1 MPGGTGYLQ
10 ATIGWVIV
18 MIRTRG
24 GALRSIRRGIGL
36 VVLGA
41 VTALIAIGCGGG
53 GDSGGGGGGGETP
66 TAKIV
71 SDLPRQ
77 GANRAQTTT
86 MVNAINLALDERNG
100 KAGNIKIEY
109 ESLDDATAQAG
120 QWDAAKCAENAQS
133 AAQDDEIIGWIG
145 PFNSGCAAVEIPIL
159 NEAGLAMISPA
170 NTYTGLTKPTPDES
184 EPDKYYPTGERNYAR
199 VIVTDVQQGQA
210 GAAFMEDEGVET
222 VYILDDR
229 ETYGKGVA
237 DEFQTAAED
246 LGIEVIGREGIDG
259 SAPNYRSLMNKIAAD
274 NPDAIY
280 FGGIIENNAAQLIK
294 DKVGAGMSN
303 EEVIFVGPDGIFVD
317 ELIIQGGNAVEGI
330 YTSFGGI
337 PPEKLGSAGQEF
349 IDKYEENY
357 DDDVQPYTAYAYEAA
372 NVMLDAIERASEKA
386 GGDVP
391 DREAVIEEVFATQDY
406 QGVLG
411 TWSFDEDGDTSLT
424 RLSIQEIEDGE
435 FRLNRILDVED
446 MP

>member
-1 MPGGTGYLQ
+1 M
-10 ATIGWVIV
+10 
-18 MIRTRG
+18 
-24 GALRSIRRGIGL
+24 SL

-53 GDSGGGGGGGETP
+53 GSGGSGGGGGP

-86 MVNAINLALDERNG
+86 MVNAINLAIDERNG
-100 KAGNIKIEY
+100 KAGDIKIEY

-133 AAQDDEIIGWIG
+133 AAQDDQIIGWIG

-170 NTYTGLTKPTPDES
+170 NTYTGLTKPTPDKS

-210 GAAFMEDEGVET
+210 GATFMADEGVKT

-237 DEFQTAAED
+237 DEFQQAAQD
-246 LGIEVIGREGIDG
+246 LGIEVLGREGIDG
-259 SAPNYRSLMNKIAAD
+259 SAPNYRSLMNKIAAAD
-274 NPDAIY
+274 PDAIY
-280 FGGIIENNAAQLIK
+280 FGGIIENNAAQLVK

-303 EEVIFVGPDGIFVD
+303 QDVIFVGPDGIFVD
-317 ELIIQGGNAVEGI
+317 TLITQGGNSVEGI

-337 PPEKLGSAGQEF
+337 PPEKLGSAGQDF
-349 IDKYEENY
+349 IDKYEQNY
-357 DDDVQPYTAYAYEAA
+357 DDAVQPYTAYAYEAA
-372 NVMLDAIERASEKA
+372 NVMLDAIERASKDA

-391 DREAVIEEVFATQDY
+391 DRKAVIEQVFATQDY

-411 TWSFDEDGDTSLT
+411 TWSFDNDGDTSLT
-424 RLSIQEIEDGE
+424 KLSIQEIEDGE
-435 FRLNRILDVED
+435 FRLNRVLDVSD
-446 MP
+446 MQ

>member
-1 MPGGTGYLQ
+1 MR
-10 ATIGWVIV
+10 
-18 MIRTRG
+18 RTR
-24 GALRSIRRGIGL
+24 RVTSL

-53 GDSGGGGGGGETP
+53 GDSGGGGGGESP

-86 MVNAINLALDERNG
+86 MVNAINMAIDERNG
-100 KAGNIKIEY
+100 KAGDIKIEY

-159 NEAGLAMISPA
+159 NEAGLAMVSPA
-170 NTYTGLTKPTPDES
+170 NTYTGLTKPTPDKS

-210 GAAFMEDEGVET
+210 GASFMDDEGVKT
-222 VYILDDR
+222 VFILDDR

-259 SAPNYRSLMNKIAAD
+259 SAPNYRSLMNKIAAA

-303 EEVIFVGPDGIFVD
+303 EEVLFVGPDGIFVD
-317 ELIIQGGNAVEGI
+317 ELITQGGNAVEGI

-337 PPEKLGSAGQEF
+337 PPEELGPAGQEF

-357 DDDVQPYTAYAYEAA
+357 DDAVQPYTAYAYEAA
-372 NVMLDAIERASEKA
+372 NVMLDAIERASKDA

-391 DREAVIEEVFATQDY
+391 DREAVVEQVFATQDY

-411 TWSFDEDGDTSLT
+411 TWSFDDDGDTTLT
-424 RLSIQEIEDGE
+424 KLSIQEIEDGE
-435 FRLNRILDVED
+435 FKLDRILDVED
-446 MP
+446 MQ

>member
-1 MPGGTGYLQ
+1 MLGGTGYWQ
-10 ATIGWVIV
+10 ATIKRVALT
-18 MIRTRG
+18 IRAQG
-24 GALRSIRRGIGL
+24 GALRRTRRVTSL

-53 GDSGGGGGGGETP
+53 DSGGGGGAESP

-100 KAGNIKIEY
+100 KAGDIKIEY
-109 ESLDDATAQAG
+109 EGLDDATAQAG

-133 AAQDDEIIGWIG
+133 AAQDDQIIGWIG
-145 PFNSGCAAVEIPIL
+145 PFNSGCAQVEIPIL

-170 NTYTGLTKPTPDES
+170 NTYTGLTKPTPDKT
-184 EPDKYYPTGERNYAR
+184 EPDKYYPSGERNYAR

-210 GAAFMEDEGVET
+210 GATFMADEGVET
-222 VYILDDR
+222 VFILDDR

-246 LGIEVIGREGIDG
+246 LGIEVVGREGIDG
-259 SAPNYRSLMNKIAAD
+259 SAPNYRSLMNKIAAAD
-274 NPDAIY
+274 PDAIY
-280 FGGIIENNAAQLIK
+280 FGGIIENNAAQIIK

-303 EEVIFVGPDGIFVD
+303 DEVAFIGPDGIFVD
-317 ELIIQGGNAVEGI
+317 TLLSQAGDSAEGI
-330 YTSFGGI
+330 YVTFGGL
-337 PPEKLGSAGQEF
+337 PQSELSEEGQKFVDDFES
-349 IDKYEENY
+349 KYDEPI
-357 DDDVQPYTAYAYEAA
+357 QPYTAYAYEAA
-372 NVMLDAIERASEKA
+372 NVMLDAIEKASKEA

-391 DREAVIEEVFATQDY
+391 DREAVVQQIFATEDY
-406 QGVLG
+406 HGVLG
-411 TWSFDEDGDTSLT
+411 TWSFDEDGDTTLT
-424 RLSIQEIEDGE
+424 ELSVQKVENGE
-435 FRLNRILDVED
+435 FTLDRVLDVSELQ
-446 MP
+446 

>member
-1 MPGGTGYLQ
+1 M
-10 ATIGWVIV
+10 
-18 MIRTRG
+18 
-24 GALRSIRRGIGL
+24 SL

-53 GDSGGGGGGGETP
+53 GGSGGGGGGP

-86 MVNAINLALDERNG
+86 MVNAINLAIDERNG
-100 KAGNIKIEY
+100 KAGDIKIEY

-133 AAQDDEIIGWIG
+133 AAQDDQIIGWIG

-170 NTYTGLTKPTPDES
+170 NTYTGLTKPTPDKS

-210 GAAFMEDEGVET
+210 GATFMADEGVKT

-237 DEFQTAAED
+237 DEFQQAAQD
-246 LGIEVIGREGIDG
+246 LGIEVLGREGIDG
-259 SAPNYRSLMNKIAAD
+259 SAPNYRSLMNKIAAAD
-274 NPDAIY
+274 PDAIY
-280 FGGIIENNAAQLIK
+280 FGGIIENNAAQLVK

-303 EEVIFVGPDGIFVD
+303 QEVTFVGPDGIFVD
-317 ELIIQGGNAVEGI
+317 TLITQGGNSVEGI

-337 PPEKLGSAGQEF
+337 PPEKLGSAGQDF
-349 IDKYEENY
+349 IDKYEQNY
-357 DDDVQPYTAYAYEAA
+357 DDAVQPYTAYAYEAA
-372 NVMLDAIERASEKA
+372 NVMLDAIERASKDA

-391 DREAVIEEVFATQDY
+391 DRKAVIEQVFATQDY

-411 TWSFDEDGDTSLT
+411 TWSFDNDGDTSLT
-424 RLSIQEIEDGE
+424 KLSIQEIEDGE
-435 FRLNRILDVED
+435 FRLNRVLDVSD
-446 MP
+446 MQ

>member
-1 MPGGTGYLQ
+1 M
-10 ATIGWVIV
+10 
-18 MIRTRG
+18 
-24 GALRSIRRGIGL
+24 SL

-53 GDSGGGGGGGETP
+53 GSGGSGGGGGP

-86 MVNAINLALDERNG
+86 MVNAINLAIDERNG
-100 KAGNIKIEY
+100 KAGDIKIEH

-133 AAQDDEIIGWIG
+133 AAQDDQIIGWIG

-170 NTYTGLTKPTPDES
+170 NTYTGLTKPTPDKS

-210 GAAFMEDEGVET
+210 GATFMADEGVKT

-237 DEFQTAAED
+237 DEFQQAAQD
-246 LGIEVIGREGIDG
+246 LGIEVLGREGIDG
-259 SAPNYRSLMNKIAAD
+259 SAPNYRSLMNKIAAAD
-274 NPDAIY
+274 PDAIY
-280 FGGIIENNAAQLIK
+280 FGGIIENNAAQLVK

-303 EEVIFVGPDGIFVD
+303 QEVTFVGPDGIFVD
-317 ELIIQGGNAVEGI
+317 TLITQGGNSVEGI

-337 PPEKLGSAGQEF
+337 PPEKLGSAGQDF
-349 IDKYEENY
+349 IDKYEQNY
-357 DDDVQPYTAYAYEAA
+357 DDAVQPYTAYAYEAA
-372 NVMLDAIERASEKA
+372 NVMLDAIERASKDA

-391 DREAVIEEVFATQDY
+391 DRKAVIEQVFATQDY

-411 TWSFDEDGDTSLT
+411 TWSFDNDGDTSLT
-424 RLSIQEIEDGE
+424 KLSIQEIEDGE
-435 FRLNRILDVED
+435 FRLNRVLDVSD
-446 MP
+446 MQ

>member
-1 MPGGTGYLQ
+1 M
-10 ATIGWVIV
+10 
-18 MIRTRG
+18 
-24 GALRSIRRGIGL
+24 SL

-41 VTALIAIGCGGG
+41 VTALIAIGCGGSG
-53 GDSGGGGGGGETP
+53 ETGGGGGGGGGP

-77 GANRAQTTT
+77 GANRSQTTT
-86 MVNAINLALDERNG
+86 MVNAINLAIDERNG
-100 KAGNIKIEY
+100 KAGDVKIEH

-133 AAQDDEIIGWIG
+133 AAQDDQIIGWIG

-170 NTYTGLTKPTPDES
+170 NTYTGLTKPTPDKS

-210 GAAFMEDEGVET
+210 GATFMADEGVKT

-237 DEFQTAAED
+237 DEFQQAAQD
-246 LGIEVIGREGIDG
+246 LGIEVLGREGIDG
-259 SAPNYRSLMNKIAAD
+259 SAPNYRSLMNKIAAAD
-274 NPDAIY
+274 PDAIY
-280 FGGIIENNAAQLIK
+280 FGGIIENNAAQLVK

-303 EEVIFVGPDGIFVD
+303 QEVTFVGPDGIFVD
-317 ELIIQGGNAVEGI
+317 TLITQGGNSVEGI

-337 PPEKLGSAGQEF
+337 PPEKLGSAGQDF
-349 IDKYEENY
+349 IDKYEQNY
-357 DDDVQPYTAYAYEAA
+357 DDAVQPYTAYAYEAA
-372 NVMLDAIERASEKA
+372 NVMLDAIERASKDA

-391 DREAVIEEVFATQDY
+391 DRKAVIEQVFATQDY

-411 TWSFDEDGDTSLT
+411 TWSFDNDGDTSLT
-424 RLSIQEIEDGE
+424 KLSIQEIEDGE
-435 FRLNRILDVED
+435 FRLNRVLDVSD
-446 MP
+446 MQ

>member
-1 MPGGTGYLQ
+1 M
-10 ATIGWVIV
+10 
-18 MIRTRG
+18 
-24 GALRSIRRGIGL
+24 SL

-53 GDSGGGGGGGETP
+53 GSGGSGGGGGP

-86 MVNAINLALDERNG
+86 MVNAINLAIDERNG
-100 KAGNIKIEY
+100 KAGDIKIEH

-133 AAQDDEIIGWIG
+133 AAQDDQIIGWIG

-170 NTYTGLTKPTPDES
+170 NTYTGLTKPTPDKS

-210 GAAFMEDEGVET
+210 GATFMADEGVKT

-237 DEFQTAAED
+237 DEFQQAAQD
-246 LGIEVIGREGIDG
+246 LGIEVLGREGIDG
-259 SAPNYRSLMNKIAAD
+259 SAPNYRSLMNKIAAAD
-274 NPDAIY
+274 PDAIY
-280 FGGIIENNAAQLIK
+280 FGGIIENNAAQLVK

-303 EEVIFVGPDGIFVD
+303 QEVTFVGPDGIFVD
-317 ELIIQGGNAVEGI
+317 TLITQGGNSVEGT

-337 PPEKLGSAGQEF
+337 PPEKLGSAGQDF
-349 IDKYEENY
+349 IDKYEQNY
-357 DDDVQPYTAYAYEAA
+357 DDAVQPYTAYAYEAA
-372 NVMLDAIERASEKA
+372 NVMLDAIERASKDA

-391 DREAVIEEVFATQDY
+391 DRKAVIEQVFATQDY

-411 TWSFDEDGDTSLT
+411 TWSFDNDGDTSLT
-424 RLSIQEIEDGE
+424 KLSIQEIEDGE
-435 FRLNRILDVED
+435 FRLNRVLDVSD
-446 MP
+446 MQ